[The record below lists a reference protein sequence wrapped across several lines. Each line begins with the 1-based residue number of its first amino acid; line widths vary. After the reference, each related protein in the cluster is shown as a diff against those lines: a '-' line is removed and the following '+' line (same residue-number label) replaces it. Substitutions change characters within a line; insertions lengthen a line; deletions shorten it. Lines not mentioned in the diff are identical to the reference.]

1 MTYFGVLAVFLLPPL
16 LLLVGLS
23 VYRGNLRRIDYL
35 AVFAHVLIAVIYT
48 TPWDNYLVAT
58 GVWWYDP
65 HLVTGITIGW
75 VPIEEYTFFV
85 LQTIL
90 TGFWVLWIGK
100 SIRMREPSNPESS
113 AALRS
118 GLTGGLA
125 VLWVLSTIG
134 LLAGWQ
140 PFTYLTLI
148 ISWALIPFMIQVIV
162 GGDMLLGNWRL
173 LLAGWLPPTIY
184 LWVADAFAIRSGTW
198 TINPQQTTGW
208 MLAGLPVEE
217 MIFFLVTNLLIVNGM
232 LLIFSPMVRERVR
245 VGWSRLF
252 VRMAE

>member
-16 LLLVGLS
+16 LLLVGLQ
-23 VYRGNLRRIDYL
+23 VYRGNLRRVEYL

-48 TPWDNYLVAT
+48 TPWDNYLVAS

-65 HLVTGITIGW
+65 NLVSGITMGW

-90 TGFWVLWIGK
+90 TGFWVLWMKK
-100 SIRMREPSNPESS
+100 SIPMRVPAGSKSS
-113 AALRS
+113 TAIRLGIAS
-118 GLTGGLA
+118 GLA
-125 VLWVLSTIG
+125 IPWIFATIG
-134 LLAGWQ
+134 LLAGRQ

-148 ISWALIPFMIQVIV
+148 LSWALIPVLIQVIV
-162 GGDMLLGNWRL
+162 GGDALLGNWRL
-173 LLAGWLPPTIY
+173 LVAGWLPPTIY
-184 LWVADAFAIRSGTW
+184 LWVADAYAIRSGTW

-217 MIFFLVTNLLIVNGM
+217 MVFFFMTNLLIVNGM
-232 LLIFSPMVRERVR
+232 LLIFSPIVRERVK
-245 VGWSRLF
+245 VGWARLM
-252 VRMAE
+252 VRLAE